1 MRFTSL
7 KAEISRNEEAVSN
20 FKEHKEFLDRLAHK
34 DWHDTK
40 QKKYKEIINRE
51 KQIFVEKE
59 FKKLEN
65 MGNLFNLDE
74 NEIINY
80 LNKHTNNDKIQ
91 H

>member
-59 FKKLEN
+59 LKKIE
-65 MGNLFNLDE
+65 NLDE